1 MDDLT
6 AYLLNERQQTR
17 LAPETLEIMGKQAAA
32 MYLDE
37 GLSLNKAVVK
47 VASGTDA
54 TQEHINRIC
63 EFANTEVY
71 LRHHDKN
78 KTAGAAASY
87 PQFELADA
95 AEVSRAMRQSSIPKV
110 ASVSADYSRHVVRK
124 EKMASSDVDSLLAEQ
139 FGADRTEGAPSFTT
153 TSAVE
158 EVYAAKDQLTGLKDH
173 LESSAQKLAMMRE
186 DASVE
191 YYSTVK
197 EHLMEGGSFSNVI
210 AAARSTGAE
219 NDKIAGA
226 MQPVIVQLMKD
237 KVASFEQLKAQTA
250 GFEKIAHRIVNPDH
264 PLCASFAGILAL
276 DAEIEKVAV
285 SLTDVDASLSDVN
298 GFIKENFHGRA
309 AR

>member
-1 MDDLT
+1 MDELT

-17 LAPETLEIMGKQAAA
+17 LSPETLEIMGKQAAA

-37 GLSLNKAVVK
+37 GLSLNRAVVK

-78 KTAGAAASY
+78 KTAGAASSY

-95 AEVSRAMRQSSIPKV
+95 VAVSREMRGASVPKV
-110 ASVSADYSRHVVRK
+110 ASVSSDYGRPAPRR
-124 EKMASSDVDSLLAEQ
+124 EKMASADADSILGET
-139 FGADRTEGAPSFTT
+139 FGAGTKEPPAFTT
-153 TSAVE
+153 ASAVE
-158 EVYAAKDQLTGLKDH
+158 DVYDAKNQLVGLKDN
-173 LESSAQKLAMMRE
+173 LEGSAQKLAMMRE
-186 DASVE
+186 DASSE
-191 YYSTVK
+191 YYGAVK
-197 EHLMEGGSFSNVI
+197 EYMLEGGSFSNVI

-219 NDKIAGA
+219 NDKIAEA
-226 MQPVIVQLMKD
+226 MHPVVVRLMKD
-237 KVASFEQLKAQTA
+237 KVASFEQLKSQTA
-250 GFEKIAHRIVNPDH
+250 GFEKIAHRVVNPEH
-264 PLCASFAGILAL
+264 PLCAAFAGLLAL

-285 SLTDVDASLSDVN
+285 SLADVDASLADVN
-298 GFIKENFHGRA
+298 GFIKEQFHGRA